1 MLKTLQLGFSGSC
14 YWCMEAVF
22 QSLEGVI
29 SAEQG
34 WMSAFNASERFEAVL
49 VEYDPLK
56 ISVDVLVAVHLH
68 THHCT
73 SDHALRT
80 RYPSVIYAYSDPQS
94 ERAVEALKL
103 HQSDFSDRL
112 VTQVEAAGEFEPCDD
127 EKQNYFF
134 NHPNRPFCEGQI
146 LPKLQILLTRFGEHI
161 SADKRGVIELAR
173 EEDSTVKKGGS
184 EDPPK

>member
-1 MLKTLQLGFSGSC
+1 MLKTQQLGFSGSC

-34 WMSAFNASERFEAVL
+34 WMAALNGDERHEAVL

-56 ISVDVLVAVHLH
+56 ITVDVLVGVHLH

-73 SDHALRT
+73 SEHALRD
-80 RYPSVIYAYSDPQS
+80 RYPSAVYAYSEPQRS
-94 ERAVEALKL
+94 RALEAVNL
-103 HQSDFSDRL
+103 HQGDFREPL
-112 VTQVEAAGEFEPCDD
+112 LTQVEDGGEFEPCDD

-134 NHPNRPFCEGQI
+134 DHPNRPFCEGQI
-146 LPKLQILLTRFGEHI
+146 MPKLQILLARFGDHVNEEKQRLIEH
-161 SADKRGVIELAR
+161 AC
-173 EEDSTVKKGGS
+173 KKGGS

>member
-1 MLKTLQLGFSGSC
+1 MLKTQQLGFSGSC

-34 WMSAFNASERFEAVL
+34 WMSAFNDSESYEAVL
-49 VEYDPLK
+49 VEYDPLT
-56 ISVDVLVAVHLH
+56 ITVDVLVGVHLH

-80 RYPSVIYAYSDPQS
+80 RYPSVIYAFTEPQR
-94 ERAVEALKL
+94 ERAIEAMNL
-103 HQSDFSDRL
+103 HQGDFRDQL
-112 VTQVEAAGEFEPCDD
+112 LTQVEDGGEFKPCDD
-127 EKQNYFF
+127 EKQNYFY
-134 NHPNRPFCEGQI
+134 NHPDRPFCEGNI
-146 LPKLQILLTRFGEHI
+146 MPKLQILQARFGDHI
-161 SADKRGVIELAR
+161 SADKLSLIEKAR
-173 EEDSTVKKGGS
+173 VESITKKKGGS

>member
-22 QSLEGVI
+22 QSLDGVI

-34 WMSAFNASERFEAVL
+34 WMSASNATERYEAVL

-56 ISVDVLVAVHLH
+56 ITVDVLVAVHLH

-73 SDHALRT
+73 SDHDLRS
-80 RYPSVIYAYSDPQS
+80 RYPSIIYAFS
-94 ERAVEALKL
+94 ETQKARAAAAVEVY
-103 HQSDFSDRL
+103 QDDFHDL
-112 VTQVEAAGEFEPCDD
+112 LLTKIEDAGEFEPCDD

-146 LPKLQILLTRFGEHI
+146 MPKLQILLTRFGEHI

-184 EDPPK
+184 ENPPK